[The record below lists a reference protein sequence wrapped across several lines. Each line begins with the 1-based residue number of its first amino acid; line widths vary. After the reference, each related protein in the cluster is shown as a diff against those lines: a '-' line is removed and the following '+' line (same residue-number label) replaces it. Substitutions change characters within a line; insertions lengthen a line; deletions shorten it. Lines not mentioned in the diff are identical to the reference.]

1 ERGEEQRGL
10 ADARLSAEQYE
21 RGGHEAA
28 AEDAVELGHAR
39 RDPRS
44 LLDANVSEPLRRA
57 WSARGGLSVAT
68 VELLHQRPERA
79 AAGALAEPASR
90 GRAALATAELHDDLG
105 HAPIVGDASD
115 ATLSILT
122 TPGAAGRRLICRR
135 RAYSP
140 GVEHGH
146 AHGAHDHRGASR
158 RALTIVLALTVGFT
172 VVEVVAGRLT
182 GSLAVLADAGHML
195 SDTFSIA
202 LALVALTLAARPSTP
217 RRSFGFQRAEIL
229 AAFVNGLTL
238 VLVSAWIVW
247 EAVQRF
253 RDPPEILG
261 GWMLVVGVA
270 GLAVNALSAA
280 ILWRS
285 GHESLNVQ
293 AALRHV
299 LADLLGSGGVLVA
312 AVVILATGWTVVD
325 PIVSIAIAL
334 LIVASAWG
342 VLRDSTAI
350 LMEATPTGI
359 DADAVARAIVSVPG
373 VSSVHDLHV
382 WRITSGFDALA
393 AHVLVGRGED
403 CHGLR
408 REIERRLESEFDI
421 THTTLQ
427 VDHDASEALIELQR
441 PAATRPG

>member
-1 ERGEEQRGL
+1 M
-10 ADARLSAEQYE
+10 
-21 RGGHEAA
+21 
-28 AEDAVELGHAR
+28 
-39 RDPRS
+39 
-44 LLDANVSEPLRRA
+44 
-57 WSARGGLSVAT
+57 
-68 VELLHQRPERA
+68 
-79 AAGALAEPASR
+79 
-90 GRAALATAELHDDLG
+90 
-105 HAPIVGDASD
+105 
-115 ATLSILT
+115 
-122 TPGAAGRRLICRR
+122 
-135 RAYSP
+135 
-140 GVEHGH
+140 
-146 AHGAHDHRGASR
+146 
-158 RALTIVLALTVGFT
+158 LALTVGFT

-342 VLRDSTAI
+342 
-350 LMEATPTGI
+350 
-359 DADAVARAIVSVPG
+359 
-373 VSSVHDLHV
+373 
-382 WRITSGFDALA
+382 
-393 AHVLVGRGED
+393 
-403 CHGLR
+403 CC
-408 REIERRLESEFDI
+408 
-421 THTTLQ
+421 
-427 VDHDASEALIELQR
+427 
-441 PAATRPG
+441 ATRPRSSWRRRPRGSTRTPWHGRS